1 MKQEFILWGIEPNK
15 QAEGILYTKAS
26 TIEQAQTAKYM
37 LETRYQCRAVR
48 IQTIDFYTT
57 PNFVQAINI

>member
-1 MKQEFILWGIEPNK
+1 MKREYILWGIEPSK

-26 TIEQAQTAKYM
+26 TMEQAQTAKYM

-48 IQTIDFYTT
+48 IQTIDFYAA